1 MSKKILLF
9 LACGFLVAIAI
20 EKTPL
25 IVSPEQISIPQA
37 LNYQGKL
44 TNVSG
49 NSVPDSTYTLTFRFF
64 PTLTGGT
71 AIWGETQS
79 VQTHIGLFNCLLG
92 SVIPIANIPADG
104 NCYLEMQVN
113 PNPAMTPRIRIVSS
127 AYSFLATKADTANYA
142 TSAPLTRP
150 ITPPVASNEIND
162 GAVNSAKI
170 LDGSITRIDVANN
183 FKSPYSDTADYAR
196 GVNVQYVDSS
206 RISANAHKL
215 QGKDTIALSAKF
227 VDEGQTNAISNVM
240 IIDNAVTNGKILDG
254 TVTRADVTSNFKS
267 PYSDTADYA
276 RNVNVQY
283 VDSSRISAN
292 AHKLQGKDTVALSAK
307 FVDEG
312 QTNAI
317 SNIMIIDNA
326 VTNGKILDGTVT
338 RADVANNFKSPYS
351 DTADYARNV
360 NVQYVDSS
368 RISANAHKLQGKD
381 TIALSAKFVDEGQAN
396 AISTSMI
403 VNGSINTLKLTDS
416 AVNNQKLAD
425 NAVISSK
432 ILNGTIIRDDVANNF
447 KAPYSDTS
455 DYARGAPL
463 ARPITPA
470 ITTNEIADDAVNS
483 AKVLDGTISGT
494 DISTP
499 LTLQNSLSYPN
510 AVLHIKNRG
519 SGRGILIDTAGF
531 GGLAVNYAFTDGVNI
546 GRALQYGVYVDTAG
560 GDGMFI
566 SNTGIDGIGINNAGW
581 DGLYIT
587 YAGINGVEVTDVAT
601 DGIYVMHAGD
611 NGIRIDSAESYG
623 VFAHGNIAAGNFI
636 ASNASANGLIV
647 HAYNNTATDTAMKI
661 YGESYATG
669 GFYTGGLFGDKSAP
683 CLISPELGIVV
694 AGTGILTNGK
704 ADINFDPLFTENIRT
719 DVPIRITVT
728 PKGKPAGFIYVTETK
743 SSGFKVELEPIP
755 GLEKNNT
762 DINFDWIAFGTL
774 KEYQTSPEAQ
784 AQWQK
789 MLRER
794 DAKRAEA
801 KTRNQKRNKML
812 EQHK

>member
-49 NSVPDSTYTLTFRFF
+49 NSVPDSTYSLTFRFF

-71 AIWGETQS
+71 AIWTETQS
-79 VQTHIGLFNCLLG
+79 VQTHSGLFNCLLG
-92 SVIPIANIPADG
+92 NVTSITSIPLDG

-127 AYSFLATKADTANYA
+127 AYSFLAKKADTANYA
-142 TSAPLTRP
+142 TNAPLTRP
-150 ITPPVASNEIND
+150 ITPPVATNEIDD

-170 LDGSITRIDVANN
+170 LDGSITRTDVA
-183 FKSPYSDTADYAR
+183 
-196 GVNVQYVDSS
+196 
-206 RISANAHKL
+206 
-215 QGKDTIALSAKF
+215 
-227 VDEGQTNAISNVM
+227 
-240 IIDNAVTNGKILDG
+240 
-254 TVTRADVTSNFKS
+254 SNFKS

-276 RNVNVQY
+276 RAVNAQY

-292 AHKLQGKDTVALSAK
+292 THRLQGKDTLALSVK

-326 VTNGKILDGTVT
+326 VTNTKISDGTIT
-338 RADVANNFKSPYS
+338 RADVANNFKAPFSDTSDYARAAPLTRPITPAVATNEIADDAINSAKILDGSISRQDVTNNFKSPYS
-351 DTADYARNV
+351 DTADYARAV
-360 NVQYVDSS
+360 NVQYADSS
-368 RISANAHKLQGKD
+368 RIAANAHKLQGKD
-381 TIALSAKFVDEGQAN
+381 TIALSTKFVDEGQAN
-396 AISTSMI
+396 AISTTMI
-403 VNGSINTLKLTDS
+403 VNGSINTLKLADS

-499 LTLQNSLSYPN
+499 LTLQNSLSFPN
-510 AVLHIKNRG
+510 AVLHIKNTG
-519 SGRGILIDTAGF
+519 TGRGISIDSAGF
-531 GGLAVNYAFTDGVNI
+531 GGLSVNYAFTDGVNI
-546 GRALQYGVYVDTAG
+546 GYALQYGVYVDTAG

-601 DGIYVMHAGD
+601 DGIYIMHAGD

-683 CLISPELGIVV
+683 CLISPELGIVS
-694 AGTGILTNGK
+694 AGTGMLTNGR
-704 ADINFDPLFTENIRT
+704 AEINFDPLFAENIRA
-719 DVPIRITVT
+719 DIPIRITVT
-728 PKGKPAGFIYVTETK
+728 PKGKPAGFIYITETK

-755 GLEKNNT
+755 GLEKNTT
-762 DINFDWIAFGTL
+762 DITFDWIAFGTL
-774 KEYQTSPEAQ
+774 KEHQTSPEAQ

-801 KTRNQKRNKML
+801 KTRNQERNRML

>member
-196 GVNVQYVDSS
+196 G
-206 RISANAHKL
+206 
-215 QGKDTIALSAKF
+215 
-227 VDEGQTNAISNVM
+227 
-240 IIDNAVTNGKILDG
+240 
-254 TVTRADVTSNFKS
+254 
-267 PYSDTADYA
+267 
-276 RNVNVQY
+276 VNVQY

-581 DGLYIT
+581 DGMYIT
-587 YAGINGVEVTDVAT
+587 YAGINGVEITDVAT
-601 DGIYVMHAGD
+601 DGMYVMHAGD

-743 SSGFKVELEPIP
+743 SSSFKVELEPIP